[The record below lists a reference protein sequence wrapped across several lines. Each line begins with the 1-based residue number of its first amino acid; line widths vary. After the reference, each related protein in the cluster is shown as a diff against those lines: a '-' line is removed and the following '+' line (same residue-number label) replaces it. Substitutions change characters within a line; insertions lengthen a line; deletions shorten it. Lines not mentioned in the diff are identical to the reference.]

1 MADDEDPPRRGVLH
15 FGVPRYVTSAIAEEN
30 RAELLALTARKERR
44 HTKDR
49 GGLSTGIH
57 RFFHNELVDTPFAFG
72 TGRKLPSRHMR
83 SRDDHFRFLN
93 DFSYS
98 ISPIMHSIIRQ
109 IETSENVAE
118 QLPGEREGKK

>member
-83 SRDDHFRFLN
+83 S
-93 DFSYS
+93 
-98 ISPIMHSIIRQ
+98 
-109 IETSENVAE
+109 V
-118 QLPGEREGKK
+118 